1 MFFLFAIYI
10 AFCGLYYLSHCICFG
25 YDFFMTYRGYLLGDT
40 GYTRIDI
47 NQFQQGDTII
57 V

>member
-10 AFCGLYYLSHCICFG
+10 TFCGLYYLIYCMCFG
-25 YDFFMTYRGYLLGDT
+25 YDLIMRYRGYILNDT
-40 GYTRIDI
+40 GYTRIEVI
-47 NQFQQGDTII
+47 QYEQGDTII

>member
-1 MFFLFAIYI
+1 MFLLFVIYI
-10 AFCGLYYLSHCICFG
+10 TFCGLYYLSHCLCFS
-25 YDFFMTYRGYLLGDT
+25 YDFFMTYRGYILGDT
-40 GYTRIDI
+40 GYTIIDV